1 MGRSGRERQ
10 VCGRSRETAEVDRA
24 YLNKTGSVGLRAT
37 DTADEGTAWTE
48 RKAQYHGTRDR
59 PKKSE
64 NTPVNLNEPEVRT
77 TR

>member
-37 DTADEGTAWTE
+37 DTADEGKAWIQKDGPIGCSKGASGH
-48 RKAQYHGTRDR
+48 RMQ
-59 PKKSE
+59 
-64 NTPVNLNEPEVRT
+64 
-77 TR
+77 

>member
-37 DTADEGTAWTE
+37 DTADEGKAWIQKFE
-48 RKAQYHGTRDR
+48 CQAAKNVAL
-59 PKKSE
+59 SE
-64 NTPVNLNEPEVRT
+64 K
-77 TR
+77 